1 MKGQRKSMWGLRASS
16 AVLAVAGTVALG
28 LALATPASAT
38 IPEGTATIT
47 NPTTNLPLNS
57 GASTDQ
63 FTVDLP
69 AQAACAGD
77 TATNGYHVFSYLVP
91 SNVSPTAVGFTNIPK
106 RGLGFFADGEYVGAI
121 NTAEYT
127 GQIVSL
133 PAEFTWSRLTPG
145 ELFSHGETTATWD
158 GGIACANSDGIMTN
172 YWNTEIVFKT
182 STTDAGG
189 FTWSVTTIA
198 PTSSG
203 GPWRWV
209 GIVLL
214 IIALALLG
222 LALARRRSAREGQ
235 RVQH

>member
-1 MKGQRKSMWGLRASS
+1 V
-16 AVLAVAGTVALG
+16 VLGVVVCLSILTAR
-28 LALATPASAT
+28 PASAAVSG
-38 IPEGTATIT
+38 GTAVIT
-47 NPTTNLPLNS
+47 VPGELTPLHSGGSKTFYGVALPQ
-57 GASTDQ
+57 GASC
-63 FTVDLP
+63 P
-69 AQAACAGD
+69 GD
-77 TATNGYHVFSYLVP
+77 SAHKGYHVFSYLVP